1 MRSTQF
7 QLRNTPKSN
16 DLGAMSCNGSAG
28 LYFLSPGTT
37 TNDKKYLKLI
47 KDKPKIHQCRIFMH
61 DGVPHH
67 RSRIVAD
74 FSKIQKVEVLQWSG
88 NSPDLPY
95 SKSVENS

>member
-1 MRSTQF
+1 
-7 QLRNTPKSN
+7 
-16 DLGAMSCNGSAG
+16 
-28 LYFLSPGTT
+28 
-37 TNDKKYLKLI
+37 
-47 KDKPKIHQCRIFMH
+47 MH

-74 FSKIQKVEVLQWSG
+74 FSKIQKVEVLQWPG